1 MTEGA
6 RTLGLRP
13 PRAGSGVVAGPV
25 RVPGSKSIA
34 QRAVVLAALAP
45 GRTRLVALP
54 DGDDVTSALALVAA
68 AGARV
73 TELAPAARAIDGR
86 PPGPH
91 RGWRA
96 DPALV
101 AGESGTLARLATAAF
116 AFCGDAGRA
125 GTIDV
130 RGTLAKRASP
140 ALFAALRRAGVAT
153 EPRDAL
159 RWPARVT
166 PIGPP
171 NEVVLEDPSSSQE
184 VSALLVAL
192 AAWPG
197 EAVLDVRGAIPSRPY
212 LALTTDALATFGAG
226 VEERATAEGARF
238 SVTGPLR
245 APDAPIAIE
254 PDASA
259 AAVALAAGCLS
270 GGAVTVAGLGRRSR
284 QGDARIVE
292 HLGAFGCA
300 ASADDDA
307 SRASGFP
314 SRGAD
319 LDLEGE
325 PDLAPVL
332 AVVAAG
338 AAKACGA
345 TSRLRG
351 LWTLPGKESSRI
363 EVLVEGLRAC
373 GFEAT
378 GTNDSMTIGPGRG
391 RPDQVTYDSSG
402 GASRAAHAPRADH
415 RMAFAFALLGL
426 LVDGVDVA
434 DPDCVAK
441 SWPSFWRDL
450 ERAGASIA
458 RGAP

>member
-1 MTEGA
+1 MPDSTQG
-6 RTLGLRP
+6 TIGLRP
-13 PRAGSGVVAGPV
+13 PRDGRGVVRGAV

-34 QRAVVLAALAP
+34 QRAVVLASLCP
-45 GRTRLVALP
+45 GRTRLAGLP
-54 DGDDVTSALALVAA
+54 DGDDVVAALALVAA

-73 TELAPAARAIDGR
+73 EKLAPAACAIDGR

-116 AFCGDAGRA
+116 AFCGDAGRP

-130 RGTLAKRASP
+130 RGTLAQRSSA
-140 ALFAALRRAGVAT
+140 ALFDALRRAGVRT
-153 EPRDAL
+153 EPADAS
-159 RWPARVT
+159 RWPARLT

-171 NEVVLEDPSSSQE
+171 HEVLLVDPASSQE

-197 EAVLDVRGAIPSRPY
+197 EATLVVRGAIPSRPY
-212 LALTTDALATFGAG
+212 LELTRSALEAFGARI
-226 VEERATAEGARF
+226 EELPREGGAEFR
-238 SVTGPLR
+238 VTGPLR
-245 APDAPIAIE
+245 APEAPIAVE

-270 GGAVTVAGLGRRSR
+270 GGEVAIAGLTRRSR

-292 HLGAFGCA
+292 HLAAFGCEA
-300 ASADDDA
+300 RADDDA
-307 SRASGFP
+307 LRA
-314 SRGAD
+314 RGVPARAAD
-319 LDLEGE
+319 LDLAGE

-332 AVVAAG
+332 AAVAAR
-338 AAKACGA
+338 AALESGG
-345 TSRLRG
+345 TSRLSG
-351 LWTLPGKESSRI
+351 LGTLPGKESSRI
-363 EVLVEGLRAC
+363 EVLAAGLSAA
-373 GFEAT
+373 GFSALAT
-378 GTNDSMTIGPGRG
+378 RDALAIGPGRP
-391 RPDQVTYDSSG
+391 RPPAG
-402 GASRAAHAPRADH
+402 PLASHGDH

-426 LVDGVDVA
+426 SVEGVQVA
-434 DPDCVAK
+434 EPGCVAK
-441 SWPSFWRDL
+441 SWPGFWRDL

-458 RGAP
+458 REPA